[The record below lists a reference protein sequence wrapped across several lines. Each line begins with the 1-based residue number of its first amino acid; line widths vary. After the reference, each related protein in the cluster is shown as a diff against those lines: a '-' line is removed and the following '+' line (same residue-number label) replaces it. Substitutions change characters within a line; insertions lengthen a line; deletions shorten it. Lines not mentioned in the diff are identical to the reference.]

1 MAANRRDRLGRM
13 HKTGDAMSTFGR
25 LHELRAFQRR
35 QLPLLHSI
43 EDFDVIVEIGYHED
57 LGRPLTLKRLFLQNV
72 GSVATVQR
80 RLSRL
85 KRLGVVLQTRSRQD
99 RRNLELT
106 VSSEVR
112 RLYRKMDRLFARS

>member
-1 MAANRRDRLGRM
+1 
-13 HKTGDAMSTFGR
+13 MSTFGR
-25 LHELRAFQRR
+25 LHDMRAFQRR

-43 EDFDVIVEIGYHED
+43 EDFDVIVEIGYHQD
-57 LGRPLTLKRLFLQNV
+57 LGRPLTLKRLFLENI

-85 KRLGVVLQTRSRQD
+85 KRLGVVQQTRSPRD

-106 VSSEVR
+106 VSPEVR
-112 RLYRKMDRLFARS
+112 RLYGRMGKLLVQG